1 MKETRRQWSAVCLA
15 MCLAILIG
23 LAATGSVLAAAGTS
37 WDQLTPAQ
45 RQLLQKAHE
54 DRWNA
59 MSAEQQQRMLKGAER
74 WQKMTPEERAR
85 IRAKREKFRSMSPE
99 ERAGMREKF
108 RERRE
113 AFAKL
118 PPEQQQAIRDCRRRR
133 HEGEDLDC
141 RSLWPQGATGGKPD

>member
-1 MKETRRQWSAVCLA
+1 
-15 MCLAILIG
+15 
-23 LAATGSVLAAAGTS
+23 
-37 WDQLTPAQ
+37 
-45 RQLLQKAHE
+45 
-54 DRWNA
+54 
-59 MSAEQQQRMLKGAER
+59 
-74 WQKMTPEERAR
+74 
-85 IRAKREKFRSMSPE
+85 MSPE